1 MQAIARV
8 NRVYK
13 EKQGGLVVDFLGIAD
28 ELKKAI
34 TIYTQSGGEGEPSYD
49 ISLAVKKMQ
58 EQHEVVKA
66 MLHGYDYQKFFKGS
80 AQDRMRIIP
89 ELMEFILSKEKGKE
103 RFVKNTSSLIRALSL
118 SAATEEAQAIR
129 EDAALF
135 QAIANALKK
144 TDTDETRR
152 TTLTDTAIKQ
162 LVSKAIT
169 SEGVIDVYREL
180 GIQKP
185 EISILSDR
193 FLDEFSTM
201 KYKNLAFEALKKLLN
216 DEIRV
221 RFKDNK
227 VRSKKFSEMLA
238 EAIRKYQNRSIDSAQ
253 VIAELIELAKEV
265 REAQKRGDELGL
277 NDEEVA
283 FYDALADNDSA
294 KDLLGED
301 MLKTMARELT
311 DLIKQNVSIDWKLRD
326 TVRAK
331 LRVMVKKLLKKYGY
345 PPDKQ
350 AIATD
355 LVLEQAELL
364 SDKWADEPS
373 INNQYI
379 TTDFSQEMAVAEKK
393 EKYGK
398 K

>member
-1 MQAIARV
+1 
-8 NRVYK
+8 
-13 EKQGGLVVDFLGIAD
+13 
-28 ELKKAI
+28 
-34 TIYTQSGGEGEPSYD
+34 
-49 ISLAVKKMQ
+49 
-58 EQHEVVKA
+58 
-66 MLHGYDYQKFFKGS
+66 
-80 AQDRMRIIP
+80 
-89 ELMEFILSKEKGKE
+89 
-103 RFVKNTSSLIRALSL
+103 
-118 SAATEEAQAIR
+118 
-129 EDAALF
+129 
-135 QAIANALKK
+135 
-144 TDTDETRR
+144 
-152 TTLTDTAIKQ
+152 
-162 LVSKAIT
+162 
-169 SEGVIDVYREL
+169 
-180 GIQKP
+180 
-185 EISILSDR
+185 
-193 FLDEFSTM
+193 M

-283 FYDALADNDSA
+283 FYDALADNESA
-294 KDLLGED
+294 KELLGED

-364 SDKWADEPS
+364 SDKWA
-373 INNQYI
+373 
-379 TTDFSQEMAVAEKK
+379 
-393 EKYGK
+393 
-398 K
+398 